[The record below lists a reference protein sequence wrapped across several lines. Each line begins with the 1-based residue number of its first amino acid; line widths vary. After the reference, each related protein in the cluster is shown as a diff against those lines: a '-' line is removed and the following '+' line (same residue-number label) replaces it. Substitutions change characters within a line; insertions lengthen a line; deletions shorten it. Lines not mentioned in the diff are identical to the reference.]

1 MEIMVTKSYLDMAR
15 CFDGAQVCRDSNE
28 VSENSVF
35 TQEFAMVSCVYIY
48 SYLAITAFVSEQLY
62 EIWRK
67 PSNKLREKYS
77 SFEDFKDLMWSKF
90 RDMNRALKE
99 LAQSNCITPIHEAKP
114 KLWHELNTFMREYR
128 NYFAH
133 PDPESFRKFV
143 TEISGHDLNLGPR
156 VATEI
161 IRYFYTATET
171 PVPGW
176 AFRAR
181 DSRPENYNR
190 RHIARFFHDNQ
201 SRV

>member
-15 CFDGAQVCRDSNE
+15 CFDGAEVCRDSKE
-28 VSENSVF
+28 ASENSVF

-67 PSNKLREKYS
+67 PNIKLREKYS
-77 SFEDFKDLMWSKF
+77 SFESFKDLMWSKF

-99 LAQSNCITPIHEAKP
+99 LARSNCITPIHEAKP
-114 KLWHELNTFMREYR
+114 KLWHELNTFLREYR

-133 PDPESFRKFV
+133 PDPERFSEV
-143 TEISGHDLNLGPR
+143 IDGIGCLQLNLGPR

-161 IRYFYTATET
+161 IRYFYTATGT

-176 AFRAR
+176 LSDRGIFV
-181 DSRPENYNR
+181 PK
-190 RHIARFFHDNQ
+190 III
-201 SRV
+201 VGT